1 MKYCLLLSSPSESYL
16 VCGVSAVQ
24 YYTTREG
31 VPFKSKEVY
40 ITINI
45 SVAII
50 SIQRACLMTTS
61 VILLAVLLMSINMKK
76 AIPSL
81 VEQIKNRSWL

>member
-1 MKYCLLLSSPSESYL
+1 M
-16 VCGVSAVQ
+16 
-24 YYTTREG
+24 
-31 VPFKSKEVY
+31 PFKSKEVY

-61 VILLAVLLMSINMKK
+61 VILLAVLLMSINMKNLPLIGPVLPGCPK
-76 AIPSL
+76 LGMLEERYKVIGYADDIKPAITSM
-81 VEQIKNRSWL
+81 R